1 MNKNFD
7 RFKVRAKLSEV
18 DGGGYV
24 YGYALRNYGRLYVE
38 DAITHDRFQ
47 VEEENI
53 SECIG
58 IIENDIGFVEVFTG
72 DELITPEGIHIYAS
86 ILRHSKLAQTPDFD
100 FTKVAKEN
108 VWMLA
113 TRN

>member
-58 IIENDIGFVEVFTG
+58 IIENDIGFVEVFKD
-72 DELITPEGIHIYAS
+72 DELITPDGTHIYAAL
-86 ILRHSKLAQTPDFD
+86 LRFAKTEKSGDLD
-100 FTKVAKEN
+100 FTELAKREK
-108 VWMLA
+108 WHLA
-113 TRN
+113 